1 MRIAIA
7 SDHGGFALK
16 EELKA
21 WLAEQGYEVEDFGC
35 HSTDSC
41 DYPDFAQ
48 AAARAVAVRHMERYR
63 ENIATI
69 REAYPDYFQR

>member
-1 MRIAIA
+1 MRIAMA

-21 WLAEQGYEVEDFGC
+21 WLAEQGHEVEDFGC

-48 AAARAVAVRHMERYR
+48 AAARAVA
-63 ENIATI
+63 AG
-69 REAYPDYFQR
+69 DL